1 MKKNTGQAALLALG
15 GLALL
20 GVAAACWSSTKLG
33 AFFAALFGAGL
44 IGFAA
49 FGCYE
54 APCPDCGKPVSM
66 DGANGF
72 VRCPHCK
79 RYAKPTG
86 EGLASLSGDFIAD
99 APAFGIPFHDELKLP
114 DACCVCRKAAT
125 RSTTLGAKMENTLP
139 NASVGEGLKKNMMLG
154 AGVRPMLEVS
164 VDIPHCDEHAAE
176 ARIFIEQGGGSL
188 VEPEDPKLVLSVRS
202 YSFYR
207 DAVGLS

>member
-1 MKKNTGQAALLALG
+1 MRKNTGQAALLAVG

-20 GVAAACWSSTKLG
+20 GLAAACWNSTKLG
-33 AFFAALFGAGL
+33 AFFAALFGLGL
-44 IGFAA
+44 ICFAA

-54 APCPDCGKPVSM
+54 CPCPDCGKPVSM
-66 DGANGF
+66 DGATGF

-79 RYAKPTG
+79 RYAQPTRQ
-86 EGLASLSGDFIAD
+86 GLDRLSSDFVAD
-99 APAFGIPFHDELKLP
+99 VPVFGIPFERELQLP
-114 DACCVCRKAAT
+114 EACCVCRKAAT

-139 NASVGEGLKKNMMLG
+139 GGSVGEGLKKNVMLG

-164 VDIPHCDEHAAE
+164 VDVPHCDEHKAE

-188 VEPEDPKLVLSVRS
+188 VDPEDPKLVLSVRS